1 MNIYDTKP
9 IKCVRCGKSI
19 GEIEYDAEV
28 INPKCGYCA
37 NPLPDGF
44 DKLSYSAH
52 HIKSMSTMKLVPA

>member
-9 IKCVRCGKSI
+9 IRCVNCGKSI

-28 INPKCGYCA
+28 ISPKCGRCA

-44 DKLSYSAH
+44 DELSYSAH
-52 HIKSMSTMKLVPA
+52 RIKSTSAVKLVPA